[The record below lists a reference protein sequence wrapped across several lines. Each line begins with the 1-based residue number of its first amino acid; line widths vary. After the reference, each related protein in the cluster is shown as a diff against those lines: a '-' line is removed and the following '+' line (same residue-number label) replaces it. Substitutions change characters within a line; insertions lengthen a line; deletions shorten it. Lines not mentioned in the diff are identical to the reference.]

1 MIILMIIS
9 APYRMKRIFAFL
21 DPFQD
26 PLGSGFQMIQSLYAI
41 GPGGI
46 LGSGF
51 DQSIQKHF
59 YLPEPQTDFIF
70 AIYLE
75 EFGFIGGVLL
85 ILLYAY
91 LFITC
96 FNYAKKANDL
106 FGSFLM
112 IGMTSMIGIQTIINL
127 GVVVG
132 LFPVTGVTLP
142 LMSYG
147 GTSLLITLIEIGI
160 MYNIIK
166 SI

>member
-1 MIILMIIS
+1 MGIGFFLIMLQPDFGSGFVMCCSILLMIIITPFPFRYIIFLGLSGILMIILMIIS

-70 AIYLE
+70 FINSFICILIY
-75 EFGFIGGVLL
+75 
-85 ILLYAY
+85 Y
-91 LFITC
+91 LFQLC
-96 FNYAKKANDL
+96 KKSRRSLWKFFNDRYDFHDWN
-106 FGSFLM
+106 
-112 IGMTSMIGIQTIINL
+112 TN
-127 GVVVG
+127 
-132 LFPVTGVTLP
+132 
-142 LMSYG
+142 YH
-147 GTSLLITLIEIGI
+147 
-160 MYNIIK
+160 
-166 SI
+166 

>member
-59 YLPEPQTDFIF
+59 YLPET
-70 AIYLE
+70 LN
-75 EFGFIGGVLL
+75 L
-85 ILLYAY
+85 I
-91 LFITC
+91 
-96 FNYAKKANDL
+96 NKQ
-106 FGSFLM
+106 S
-112 IGMTSMIGIQTIINL
+112 
-127 GVVVG
+127 
-132 LFPVTGVTLP
+132 P
-142 LMSYG
+142 
-147 GTSLLITLIEIGI
+147 SL
-160 MYNIIK
+160 
-166 SI
+166 

>member
-75 EFGFIGGVLL
+75 EFGFIGGIFINSFICLL
-85 ILLYAY
+85 IYY
-91 LFITC
+91 LFQLC
-96 FNYAKKANDL
+96 KKSRRSL
-106 FGSFLM
+106 WKFLM
-112 IGMTSMIGIQTIINL
+112 YRYDFHDWNTNYHYL

-147 GTSLLITLIEIGI
+147 GTSLLVTLI
-160 MYNIIK
+160 
-166 SI
+166 